1 MNPSY
6 SPGGTNVHSF
16 GPTSCLVNGIATDS
30 VVFAKVT
37 GVPNTQT
44 NMNTDHRRC
53 NTCSNSMHLSDVCT
67 MQSCLILIIII
78 SYDSYTSDGGLLI
91 FLLCFVTP
99 LQVAQLNIYN
109 AAVQCLHLWLG
120 RGLWNVFHKQQSPI
134 QRVWNK
140 ITTGSRCLINQMSLN
155 NHLPGEPGPAHLA
168 SCTPLSHVQ
177 KQNLWKITEMS
188 FFLTN
193 WMFFWPTVPSLFIS
207 VKALRKQK
215 ALILSVAWHHTFFI
229 HCECWNPTK
238 IFDYGRLAHTLVQ
251 LNLW

>member
-6 SPGGTNVHSF
+6 SPGGTNVHPF
-16 GPTSCLVNGIATDS
+16 GPTSCLVNGITTDS

-120 RGLWNVFHKQQSPI
+120 RRLWNVFHKQQSPI
-134 QRVWNK
+134 QRIWNK
-140 ITTGSRCLINQMSLN
+140 ITTGSRCLFNQMSLN

-168 SCTPLSHVQ
+168 SFTCSKTEPLEDYRNEFLSHKLDV
-177 KQNLWKITEMS
+177 L
-188 FFLTN
+188 LTN
-193 WMFFWPTVPSLFIS
+193 CSITFHQCQSTKETKSINPIS
-207 VKALRKQK
+207 CLASYFLYTLRVLKSNK
-215 ALILSVAWHHTFFI
+215 DIW
-229 HCECWNPTK
+229 
-238 IFDYGRLAHTLVQ
+238 
-251 LNLW
+251 LWQTSTYTCAA

>member
-1 MNPSY
+1 
-6 SPGGTNVHSF
+6 
-16 GPTSCLVNGIATDS
+16 
-30 VVFAKVT
+30 
-37 GVPNTQT
+37 
-44 NMNTDHRRC
+44 
-53 NTCSNSMHLSDVCT
+53 

-91 FLLCFVTP
+91 FLLCSVTP

-168 SCTPLSHVQ
+168 SSTPLSHVQ

-188 FFLTN
+188 FFLT
-193 WMFFWPTVPSLFIS
+193 IS
-207 VKALRKQK
+207 HKLDVLLTNCSITFHQCQSTKETKSINPISCLASYFLYTLRVLKSNK
-215 ALILSVAWHHTFFI
+215 DIW
-229 HCECWNPTK
+229 
-238 IFDYGRLAHTLVQ
+238 
-251 LNLW
+251 LWQTSTYTCAA